1 MKKLLLA
8 AAILALINIQ
18 VFSQGKIISKTE
30 ADNLFGQV
38 LITKQIPTEN
48 LKTFTNQSFN
58 VLMINIINND
68 LYILDNNRNV
78 LTPIGVHVSNAEV
91 FSVYSLSVIQQLISD
106 GGSSVTFVE
115 KRKEVLTITN
125 GNYTLEYSMLCPPF
139 CFD

>member
-1 MKKLLLA
+1 MKKFLFA

-18 VFSQGKIISKTE
+18 AFSQGKIISKTE

-58 VLMINIINND
+58 VMMFNIINND

-91 FSVYSLSVIQQLISD
+91 FSVYSLLVIYQLISD

-115 KRKEVLTITN
+115 KRRNVLTITN
-125 GNYTLEYSMLCPPF
+125 GNYTLEFAILCPPI
-139 CFD
+139 CPN